1 MMVVLLH
8 LMMLW
13 NVSNFTS
20 NNTRT
25 EMTDQEKLYKL
36 CILDLLIA
44 IDEDIVD
51 WRNYYKL
58 WTAVGLADKTLD
70 IWAGDN
76 LKQMRDE
83 LIEELK

>member
-1 MMVVLLH
+1 MTTDLL
-8 LMMLW
+8 
-13 NVSNFTS
+13 
-20 NNTRT
+20 
-25 EMTDQEKLYKL
+25 KLYKL

-44 IDEDIVD
+44 IDEDVVD
-51 WRNYYKL
+51 WRNYPKL
-58 WTAVGLADKTLD
+58 WEAVKLADKTLD

>member
-1 MMVVLLH
+1 MVIGFVIEDLI
-8 LMMLW
+8 
-13 NVSNFTS
+13 
-20 NNTRT
+20 
-25 EMTDQEKLYKL
+25 MTDQEKRYKL

-58 WTAVGLADKTLD
+58 WEAVKLADRTLD

-76 LKQMRDE
+76 LKQMKAE
-83 LIEELK
+83 LEEV